1 MKITK
6 RQLRKIIEE
15 EIKKVYEIGSSG
27 RSAWDPTNAKE
38 REKEVYRLGKDKI
51 ARLRA
56 AAKEDQEDRAKSPR
70 FGKAAKEDP
79 TQLKETTGDRFLT
92 DFEHEYGVGLNP
104 QEIAA
109 TMAFVEDGDDTG
121 FMTAYRKDQNGH
133 NVTPFDIFYSYYQ
146 YDMPYGVQKARTGD
160 PYEWIVDRIADEL
173 GI

>member
-1 MKITK
+1 LFKNLKKKTVYLRAICTIYKRNKRIQTMKITK

-70 FGKAAKEDP
+70 FGKPAKEDP
-79 TQLKETTGDRFLT
+79 TQLKET
-92 DFEHEYGVGLNP
+92 
-104 QEIAA
+104 
-109 TMAFVEDGDDTG
+109 
-121 FMTAYRKDQNGH
+121 
-133 NVTPFDIFYSYYQ
+133 
-146 YDMPYGVQKARTGD
+146 TGD